1 MSDKKAQVKPNK
13 TICIDH
19 DITEIV
25 DKINDQGGKL
35 SPVVCNLLRFYRD
48 NDYRI
53 PVAEVEYIDNREDE
67 SYTPPDPEENP
78 AI

>member
-1 MSDKKAQVKPNK
+1 MTNQRTQVKPNK

-19 DITEIV
+19 DISEIV
-25 DKINDQGGKL
+25 DNINDQGGKL

-53 PVAEVEYIDNREDE
+53 PATKVEYIDNREDE
-67 SYTPPDPEENP
+67 SYTPDSDPEP